1 MRGYLELFLH
11 LKEFKGF
18 FRWDFCVFLRAK
30 VFKQRMLFFCIRD
43 SRIEFIIITFM
54 FAGGREGI
62 SNITKWR
69 KIKMAKISP
78 TSIKYQIVAKFNA
91 DGPFQKPD
99 VIGALFGQTEG
110 LLGAD
115 MELRELQKEGKIGR
129 IEVDLTTEGGKTTGE
144 ITIPTALDK
153 TETTII
159 AASLE
164 TIDKIGPTDATIKI
178 TDISDVRGDKRDYI
192 MERAKA
198 LLAGISNEGMD
209 STEMET
215 ELREST
221 RISKAVLYGEEGLAA
236 GPNIDDEK
244 ELIVVEGRAD
254 VVNMLKHG
262 IKNVIGMQGTR
273 FPKTIAT
280 LSETKEITLFV
291 DGDRGGKLIA
301 QNVYDNAKVVYIA
314 TAPDGKEVEELTGKE
329 LLMCLRKKVL
339 AKVFL
344 KNGSGA
350 LANGSRRSAASVE
363 EIARRE
369 LTDDDVSKLRELSGE
384 IKGKNVLVVN
394 EELEVVKNV
403 SVLRLGS
410 VKAEDAFVLMVSEA
424 NGVVVQAAERLQSRA
439 VAAKSFEN
447 NSASETVKL
456 ISL

>member
-1 MRGYLELFLH
+1 
-11 LKEFKGF
+11 
-18 FRWDFCVFLRAK
+18 
-30 VFKQRMLFFCIRD
+30 
-43 SRIEFIIITFM
+43 
-54 FAGGREGI
+54 
-62 SNITKWR
+62 
-69 KIKMAKISP
+69 MAKISP

-178 TDISDVRGDKRDYI
+178 QDISDVRGSKRDYI

-215 ELREST
+215 ELRESA
-221 RISKAVLYGEEGLAA
+221 RISKAVSYGAESLAA

-254 VVNMLKHG
+254 VVNCLKYG

-280 LSETKEITLFV
+280 LSETKELTLFV

-301 QNVYDNAKVVYIA
+301 QNVFDNAKIVYIA

-329 LLMCLRKKVL
+329 LLMALRKKVP

-344 KNGSGA
+344 NKNGSV
-350 LANGSRRSAASVE
+350 AAGNSGKVVESVE
-363 EIARRE
+363 KIVRRE
-369 LTDDDVSKLRELSGE
+369 LTDDDISKLRSLSSE

-394 EELEVVKNV
+394 DGLEVVKNV
-403 SVLRLGS
+403 SVLRLDS
-410 VKAEDAFVLMVSEA
+410 IEARDAFVLMVAEA
-424 NGVVVQAAERLQSRA
+424 SGAVVQAAERMQSRA
-439 VAAKSFEN
+439 VAARTFGKIP
-447 NSASETVKL
+447 ETDVKI

>member
-1 MRGYLELFLH
+1 
-11 LKEFKGF
+11 
-18 FRWDFCVFLRAK
+18 
-30 VFKQRMLFFCIRD
+30 
-43 SRIEFIIITFM
+43 
-54 FAGGREGI
+54 
-62 SNITKWR
+62 
-69 KIKMAKISP
+69 MAKISP
-78 TSIKYQIVAKFNA
+78 TSIKYQITAAFNA

-129 IEVDLTTEGGKTTGE
+129 IEVELVTEGGKTTGE

-178 TDISDVRGDKRDYI
+178 QDISDVRGGKRDYI

-198 LLAGISNEGMD
+198 LLAGISDEGMD
-209 STEMET
+209 STEMEN

-221 RISKAVLYGEEGLAA
+221 RISKAVDYGVEGLAA
-236 GPNIDDEK
+236 GPNIDAEK
-244 ELIVVEGRAD
+244 ELIVCEGRAD

-280 LSETKEITLFV
+280 LGETKELTLFV

-301 QNVYDNAKVVYIA
+301 QNVCDNAKVVYIA

-329 LLMCLRKKVL
+329 LLMCLRKKVP
-339 AKVFL
+339 AAVFL

-350 LANGSRRSAASVE
+350 LPASSKKTVAAPVE
-363 EIARRE
+363 EITRRE
-369 LTDDDVSKLRELSGE
+369 LTDDDISKLRNLSSE

-394 EELEVVKNV
+394 EDLEVVKNV

-410 VKAEDAFVLMVSEA
+410 IDAKDAFVLMASEA
-424 NGVVVQAAERLQSRA
+424 TGGVVQAAERLSSRA
-439 VAAKSFEN
+439 VAAKTFG
-447 NSASETVKL
+447 KL
-456 ISL
+456 DKTEMQIVSL

>member
-1 MRGYLELFLH
+1 
-11 LKEFKGF
+11 
-18 FRWDFCVFLRAK
+18 
-30 VFKQRMLFFCIRD
+30 
-43 SRIEFIIITFM
+43 
-54 FAGGREGI
+54 
-62 SNITKWR
+62 
-69 KIKMAKISP
+69 MAKISP

-129 IEVDLTTEGGKTTGE
+129 IEVDLHTEGGKTTGE

-178 TDISDVRGDKRDYI
+178 SDISDVRGGKRDYI

-209 STEMET
+209 TTEMET
-215 ELREST
+215 ELRESV
-221 RISKAVLYGEEGLAA
+221 RISKAVEYGAEGLAA

-280 LSETKEITLFV
+280 LGETKELTLFV

-301 QNVYDNAKVVYIA
+301 QNVCDNAKVVYIA
-314 TAPDGKEVEELTGKE
+314 SAPDGKEVEELTGKE
-329 LLMCLRKKVL
+329 LLMYLRKKVP
-339 AKVFL
+339 AAVFL
-344 KNGSGA
+344 RDGSGA
-350 LANGSRRSAASVE
+350 LSGSNRTAQAQSANIDR
-363 EIARRE
+363 
-369 LTDDDVSKLRELSGE
+369 RELSGDDVLKLRDLSSD
-384 IKGKNVLVVN
+384 IKGKNVLVIN
-394 EELEVVKNV
+394 EDMSVVKNV
-403 SVLRLGS
+403 SALRLSS
-410 VKAEDAFVLMVSEA
+410 VDPKDAFVLMANEA
-424 NGVVVQAAERLQSRA
+424 SSAVLKAAENLGSRA
-439 VAAKSFEN
+439 VAAKTFGKTTDS
-447 NSASETVKL
+447 TVEL
-456 ISL
+456 VSL

>member
-1 MRGYLELFLH
+1 
-11 LKEFKGF
+11 
-18 FRWDFCVFLRAK
+18 
-30 VFKQRMLFFCIRD
+30 
-43 SRIEFIIITFM
+43 
-54 FAGGREGI
+54 
-62 SNITKWR
+62 
-69 KIKMAKISP
+69 MAKISP
-78 TSIKYQIVAKFNA
+78 VSIKYSIIANFVA

-110 LLGAD
+110 LLGSD
-115 MELRELQKEGKIGR
+115 MELRELQKEGKVGR
-129 IEVDLTTEGGKTTGE
+129 IEVDLVTESGKTTGE
-144 ITIPTALDK
+144 ITIPSALDK

-164 TIDKIGPTDATIKI
+164 TIDKIGPTDAKITIK
-178 TDISDVRGDKRDYI
+178 DISDVRGSKRDYI

-198 LLAGISNEGMD
+198 LLSGIKNEGMD

-221 RISKAVLYGEEGLAA
+221 RISKAVEYGTEGLVA
-236 GPNIDDEK
+236 GPNIDAEK

-301 QNVYDNAKVVYIA
+301 QNVCDNAKVVYIA

-329 LLMCLRKKVL
+329 LLQALRKKVL

-344 KNGSGA
+344 DKFGNGHKNSFD
-350 LANGSRRSAASVE
+350 RSNRKSEHETKSVE
-363 EIARRE
+363 IIIRRE
-369 LTDDDVSKLRELSGE
+369 LNDDDIAKLKELASE
-384 IKGKNVLVVN
+384 IKGRNVLVLN
-394 EELEVVKNV
+394 EDLEVVKNIPV
-403 SVLRLGS
+403 SRLNS
-410 VKAEDAFVLMVSEA
+410 IDAKDAFILMISGATELVI
-424 NGVVVQAAERLQSRA
+424 QAAEKLQSKA
-439 VAAKSFEN
+439 VAAKTFDKVLDTN
-447 NSASETVKL
+447 IRLV
-456 ISL
+456 SL